1 MFDLKIELSP
11 SQLSKVNSWL
21 ENFYSKCE
29 SRMSDPIVEGSF
41 LKISSADIYNFL
53 SAIEANEM
61 SEFDLSRLRK
71 SSLKCIQ
78 AAIVRKKDPILKKYY
93 MDQLALMQ

>member
-1 MFDLKIELSP
+1 
-11 SQLSKVNSWL
+11 
-21 ENFYSKCE
+21 
-29 SRMSDPIVEGSF
+29 MSDPIVENGF

-53 SAIEANEM
+53 SAIDIYENEY
-61 SEFDLSRLRK
+61 FDLLPLRK

-78 AAIVRKKDPILKKYY
+78 TEIKRKKDPILKKYY